1 MRRNEKDSRQQ
12 HATLPNSAGFNHNP
26 MTLTDISRPVT
37 GDLKEFRKFFRNSLR
52 SKNLLLDTAIR
63 YILKRKGK
71 QVRPLLV
78 MLSAGAAGSISRRT
92 YIGATMVELLHTA
105 TLVHDDVVD
114 EAAERR
120 GLPSVNSVW
129 NNKTAVLVGDFM
141 LAQGLRIANENREY
155 NFLDITSRAVQR
167 MSEGELMQT
176 RKTRKLDISEEEYF
190 RIISDKTAS
199 LISACCEI
207 GAASASDDPAVRR
220 GLQTYGEMVG
230 IAFQI
235 RDDIFDYTS
244 TDAAIGKPTGND
256 LQERKLTL
264 PLIYTLNKAPRSRA
278 RQIIRLIR
286 NDRAD
291 DAERVRTVREFV
303 RNGDGIPYAE
313 QTARQYRDNARK
325 AIDFLPDSPSKQALY
340 DFAEFVISRNS

>member
-1 MRRNEKDSRQQ
+1 MS
-12 HATLPNSAGFNHNP
+12 
-26 MTLTDISRPVT
+26 LTDISRPINS
-37 GDLKEFRKFFRNSLR
+37 DLKAFRKFFRDALR

-71 QVRPLLV
+71 QVRPMLV
-78 MLSAGAAGSISRRT
+78 LLSASAAGGISRRA

-120 GLPSVNSVW
+120 GMPSVNSVW

-141 LAQGLRIANENREY
+141 LAQGLRIANENQEY
-155 NFLDITSRAVQR
+155 GFLNITSRAVQR

-176 RKTRKLDISEEEYF
+176 SKTRKLDISEEEYF

-207 GAASASDDPAVRR
+207 GGASASSDPAVSKA
-220 GLQTYGEMVG
+220 LQEYGEMVG

-235 RDDIFDYTS
+235 RDDLFDYTS
-244 TDAAIGKPTGND
+244 TGKAIGKPTGND
-256 LQERKLTL
+256 LQEKKLTL
-264 PLIYTLNKAPRSRA
+264 PLIYSLNNAA
-278 RQIIRLIR
+278 RKEAKEIIKLIR
-286 NDRAD
+286 NDRANPE
-291 DAERVRTVREFV
+291 ERMQTVRGFV
-303 RNGDGIPYAE
+303 QNHGGITYAE
-313 QTARQYRDNARK
+313 QTAQEYKNNAKDALER
-325 AIDFLPDSPSKQALY
+325 LPASPAKQGLL
-340 DFAEFVISRNS
+340 DFAEFVINRST

>member
-1 MRRNEKDSRQQ
+1 
-12 HATLPNSAGFNHNP
+12 
-26 MTLTDISRPVT
+26 MTLTDISRPIAA
-37 GDLKEFRKFFRNSLR
+37 DLKEFRKFFRNSLR

-78 MLSAGAAGSISRRT
+78 MLSAGAAGGVSRRT

-155 NFLDITSRAVQR
+155 GFLDITSHAVQR

-176 RKTRKLDISEEEYF
+176 RKTRKLDIREEEYF

-207 GAASASDDPAVRR
+207 GALSATDDAEILAALRN
-220 GLQTYGEMVG
+220 YGEMVG

-235 RDDIFDYTS
+235 RDDIFDYTA
-244 TDAAIGKPTGND
+244 TDDAIGKPTGND

-264 PLIYTLNKAPRSRA
+264 PLIHALNKASRREA
-278 RQIIRLIR
+278 RGILKLIR
-286 NDRAD
+286 GEHVSP
-291 DAERVRTVREFV
+291 AERVRAVREFV
-303 RNGDGIPYAE
+303 RAEDGISYAE
-313 QTARQYRDNARK
+313 RTAEAYRDNARRS
-325 AIDFLPDSPSKQALY
+325 IEFLPDSSAKQALH
-340 DFAEFVISRNS
+340 DFAEFVISRGS

>member
-1 MRRNEKDSRQQ
+1 
-12 HATLPNSAGFNHNP
+12 
-26 MTLTDISRPVT
+26 MTLTDISRPVAN
-37 GDLKEFRKFFRNSLR
+37 DLKEFRKFFRNSLR

-78 MLSAGAAGSISRRT
+78 MLAAGAAGEVSRRT

-120 GLPSVNSVW
+120 GLPSINSVW

-141 LAQGLRIANENREY
+141 LAQGLRIANENKEY

-176 RKTRKLDISEEEYF
+176 RKTRKLDISEAEYF

-207 GAASASDDPAVRR
+207 GAVSATDDPAIQKA
-220 GLQTYGEMVG
+220 LQNYGEMVG
-230 IAFQI
+230 MAFQI
-235 RDDIFDYTS
+235 RDDIFDYTA

-256 LQERKLTL
+256 IQERKLTI
-264 PLIYTLNKAPRSRA
+264 PLIYSLNKAPRSEA
-278 RQIIRLIR
+278 KKIIRLIR
-286 NDRAD
+286 NDRI
-291 DAERVRTVREFV
+291 DATERVRTVHEFV
-303 RNGDGIPYAE
+303 RAGEGIPYAARTAE
-313 QTARQYRDNARK
+313 QFRDNARK
-325 AIDFLPDSPSKQALY
+325 SIDFLPDSPSKQALY
-340 DFAEFVISRNS
+340 SFAEFVIARNS